1 MGRGSIEEGITLV
14 STLILFSVRLVADF
28 NLLSRIAQGLV
39 YGRDRVFNNYSG
51 NRPAE
56 PSSVAVVAT
65 WHSLTRL
72 LLQLVYIVRA
82 ACPGGRLL
90 LPWETEHPPALD
102 AVRSASASGDLT
114 VQVSLAAED

>member
-1 MGRGSIEEGITLV
+1 MRQ
-14 STLILFSVRLVADF
+14 VADF
-28 NLLSRIAQGLV
+28 HLLPIIVQGLV

-65 WHSLTRL
+65 WHTLTRL

-90 LPWETEHPPALD
+90 LPWETEHPPATE
-102 AVRSASASGDLT
+102 AIRPSAASASGDLV
-114 VQVSLAAED
+114 VQVSLAAVDN